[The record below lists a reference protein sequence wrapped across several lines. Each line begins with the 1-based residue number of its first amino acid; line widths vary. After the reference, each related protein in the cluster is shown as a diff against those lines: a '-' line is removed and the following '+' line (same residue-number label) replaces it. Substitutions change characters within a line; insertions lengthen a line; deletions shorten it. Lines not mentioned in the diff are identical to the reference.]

1 MKINLKPMVEM
12 TDEEKKTL
20 LAFATDFKVAC
31 EDISSCED
39 CPLHTLR
46 DDNNLS
52 DTCTTFI
59 SRLFYALD
67 IN

>member
-1 MKINLKPMVEM
+1 MKISLKPMVEM
-12 TDEEKKTL
+12 TNEEKETL
-20 LAFATDFKVAC
+20 RAFATDFNVAC
-31 EDISSCED
+31 DDLSSCED

-52 DTCTTFI
+52 DTCPTFI
-59 SRLFYALD
+59 SRLFDNLG

>member
-12 TDEEKKTL
+12 TNEEKETL
-20 LAFATDFKVAC
+20 RAFAIGFNLAC
-31 EDISSCED
+31 GDLCSCED

-52 DTCTTFI
+52 DTCPSFI
-59 SRLFYALD
+59 SRMLD
-67 IN
+67 NLGIT

>member
-12 TDEEKKTL
+12 TNEEKETL
-20 LAFATDFKVAC
+20 CAFTNGFDQAC
-31 EDISSCED
+31 ESISSCED
-39 CPLHTLR
+39 CPLHTLH

-52 DTCTTFI
+52 DTCPVFI
-59 SRLFYALD
+59 SRLFYTLG